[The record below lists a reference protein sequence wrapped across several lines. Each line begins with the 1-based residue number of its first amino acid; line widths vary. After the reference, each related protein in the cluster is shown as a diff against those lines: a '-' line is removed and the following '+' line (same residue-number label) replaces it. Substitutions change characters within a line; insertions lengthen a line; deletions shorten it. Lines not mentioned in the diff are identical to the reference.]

1 MRVRIKR
8 CEVCASKLKDG
19 SCTWNECPKC
29 PEYKQSETKENEKP
43 SKKSKKESD
52 AKE

>member
-8 CEVCASKLKDG
+8 CEVCASKLDNG
-19 SCTWNECPKC
+19 ICTWSECPKC

-43 SKKSKKESD
+43 SKKSKKEND